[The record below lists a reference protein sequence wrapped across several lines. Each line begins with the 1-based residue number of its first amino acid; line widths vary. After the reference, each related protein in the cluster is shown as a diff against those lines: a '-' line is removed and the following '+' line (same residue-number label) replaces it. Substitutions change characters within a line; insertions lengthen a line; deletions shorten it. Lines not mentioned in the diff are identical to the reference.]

1 MARIELTAPQFDF
14 VTAEDQFPAMVA
26 GFGSGKT
33 HAAIIRTLTKKLQY
47 PAQNVAY
54 YLPTYDLV
62 RRIGFPRFAET
73 LESMGVPYKTNKA
86 DAVIAVE
93 GAGEIIFRTMDTPER
108 IIGYEVADSIADE
121 LDTLKEEQARDVW
134 TKIISRNR
142 QKKPDGSLNTV
153 GVATTPE
160 GFRFVYDRWQRNADK
175 APGYR
180 IIKASTMSN
189 AANLPAGYID
199 SLRASY
205 PSNLLSAYLDGEFVN
220 LVAGSVYAEFDRV
233 LNATD
238 ETIRPAETL
247 HVGMD
252 FNVGK
257 MSAVIHALRGD
268 DPHAVLEYTGVMD
281 TPAMCALLKSRHA
294 GHSIIVYPDASGQQ
308 RKSNNASE
316 SDLSI
321 LRAAGF
327 AVYVN
332 NANPRVK
339 DRVLAVCAMVHKDG
353 ARRYRVNPETCPQL
367 VESLEKQAYDKFGE
381 PDKSGGLD
389 HIIDAAGYFIA
400 YRYPIRKP
408 VMSIPLRFAS

>member
-1 MARIELTAPQFDF
+1 MPRIELTAPQFDF

-33 HAAIIRTLTKKLQY
+33 HAAIIRALAKKLQY
-47 PAQNVAY
+47 PGQNVAY

-73 LESMGVPYKTNKA
+73 LEGMGVPYKTNKA

-160 GFRFVYDRWQRNADK
+160 GFRFVYDRWKRN
-175 APGYR
+175 PVEGYR

-205 PSNLLSAYLDGEFVN
+205 PSNLLAAYLDGEFVN

-233 LNATD
+233 KNATT
-238 ETIRPAETL
+238 ETIQPAEAL

-257 MSAVIHALRGD
+257 MSAAVHVLRGD
-268 DPHAVLEYTGVMD
+268 DPHAVLEYTRVMD
-281 TPAMCALLKSRHA
+281 TPAMCALLKARHV
-294 GHSIIVYPDASGQQ
+294 GHPIIVYPDASGQS

-327 AVYVN
+327 SVRN
-332 NANPRVK
+332 NPTNPRVK
-339 DRVLAVCAMVHKDG
+339 DRVLSVCAMVNKDG
-353 ARRYRVNPETCPQL
+353 ARRYRINPETCPEL
-367 VESLEKQAYDKFGE
+367 VESLEKQAYDKNGE

-400 YRYPIRKP
+400 YRYPIQRRIAL
-408 VMSIPLRFAS
+408 VQPLRI

>member
-1 MARIELTAPQFDF
+1 MSRIELTPPQFDF

-33 HAAIIRTLTKKLQY
+33 HAAVIRTLTKKLSY
-47 PAQNVAY
+47 PRQNVAY

-73 LESMGVPYKTNKA
+73 LEEMAVPFKTNKQ
-86 DAVIAVE
+86 DAVIQIVD
-93 GAGEIIFRTMDTPER
+93 AGEIIFRTMDTPER

-121 LDTLKEEQARDVW
+121 LDTLPEEQARAVW

-160 GFRFVYDRWQRNADK
+160 GFRFVYDRWKKNP

-180 IIKASTMSN
+180 IIKASTLSN

-199 SLRASY
+199 SLRATY
-205 PSNLLSAYLDGEFVN
+205 PSNLLAAYLDGEFTN
-220 LVAGSVYAEFDRV
+220 LVSGSVYTEFDRTK
-233 LNATD
+233 NSSA
-238 ETIRPAETL
+238 ETIRAGEAL

-257 MSAVIHALRGD
+257 MSAAVHVLRGD
-268 DPHAVLEYTGVMD
+268 DPHAVLEYTKVLD
-281 TPAMCALLKSRHA
+281 TPTMSALLKARHP
-294 GHSIIVYPDASGQQ
+294 GHPIIVYPDASGQS

-316 SDLSI
+316 SDHSI

-327 AVYVN
+327 SVRVN
-332 NANPRVK
+332 PANPRVK
-339 DRVLAVCAMVHKDG
+339 DRILSVNAVVHQDG
-353 ARRYRVNPETCPQL
+353 KRRYRVNPETCPEL
-367 VESLEKQAYDKFGE
+367 VESLEKQAYDKHGE
-381 PDKSGGLD
+381 PDKAGGLD
-389 HIIDAAGYFIA
+389 HIIDAAGYFLV
-400 YRYPIRKP
+400 YRYPIQHRIAQ
-408 VMSIPLRFAS
+408 VQPLRL